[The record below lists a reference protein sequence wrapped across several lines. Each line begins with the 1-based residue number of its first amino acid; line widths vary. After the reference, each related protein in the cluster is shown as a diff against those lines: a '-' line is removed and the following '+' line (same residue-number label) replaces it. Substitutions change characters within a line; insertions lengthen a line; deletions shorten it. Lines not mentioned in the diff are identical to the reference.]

1 MGKGDH
7 KTRRGKIFRG
17 SFGNTRRRKK
27 RASGVEVAVK
37 QEAAPAAKE
46 AKKETKATKAAK
58 TTKAKAATAKKS
70 EAQKSTK
77 ESKEE
82 TKD

>member
-58 TTKAKAATAKKS
+58 AKAATAKKS